1 MFVATFFS
9 IFLPMAIMASLFAL
23 ICLIF
28 DVKHFIKEL
37 KETHK
42 LNLFNSVAIFGTL
55 ILFLIFASFSYCGI
69 RDIYNS
75 PQVEEEETD
84 LGD

>member
-1 MFVATFFS
+1 MFAATFFS

-23 ICLIF
+23 ICILF
-28 DVKHFIKEL
+28 DIKTFVKDL
-37 KETHK
+37 QETRK
-42 LNLFNSVAIFGTL
+42 LNMFNTVAIFGTL
-55 ILFLIFASFSYCGI
+55 VIFLIFFSFSYYGI

-75 PQVEEEETD
+75 PQVEEAETD